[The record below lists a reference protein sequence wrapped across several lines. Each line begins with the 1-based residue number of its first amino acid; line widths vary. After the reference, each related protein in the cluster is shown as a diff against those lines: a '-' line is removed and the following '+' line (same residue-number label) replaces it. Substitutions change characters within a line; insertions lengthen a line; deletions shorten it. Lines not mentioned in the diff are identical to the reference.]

1 MAFERLAGVTFSC
14 LQLLQNLFVGWEAVG
29 FMLRVDVTAVD
40 FDVENATLALDE
52 FGFDAGCLLD
62 RVRQTGG
69 LGSVISLHTVRYGN
83 VHRFSFISER
93 RKRAGVEQET
103 PRCSHHD
110 RRFGAE
116 GYTEKCGY
124 FFGLAAAL
132 RRFASERV

>member
-1 MAFERLAGVTFSC
+1 MFGINQVPIHD
-14 LQLLQNLFVGWEAVG
+14 
-29 FMLRVDVTAVD
+29 DVKDSA
-40 FDVENATLALDE
+40 AALDQLRL
-52 FGFDAGCLLD
+52 DTRCLLD